1 MIQLGI
7 SAFYHDSAA
16 CIVKDGKV
24 LAAVEE
30 ERFTEIKHDYS
41 FPYNAIKWVLEY
53 SGISIEQVDQ
63 VCWYERPDLKKD
75 RVLKT
80 FKKYWLKTFR
90 LKKQFL
96 KEFNKN
102 NPDIIL
108 KNLGYKGEVIY
119 IPHHL
124 SHAAFGFFTSP
135 YEQAAILTIDGVGEW
150 ETATISLGKDNDI
163 FKMYSI
169 NFPNSLGL
177 LYSTIT
183 AFLGFKPNEGEYKI
197 MGLAPYGNPAKYY
210 EKLRQACPDTEEL
223 SIDTKYFPW
232 EYSDKLMFNLKF
244 SNLLEMLPRLPEE
257 EVTQDH
263 KDLAASLQKIY
274 EEEFLKLVK
283 KAKLL
288 TNLDNLVISGG
299 CAYNGVAN
307 SLAYKFFKSI
317 HIPFAPSDAGSAIGA
332 CLYNY
337 EGPKVDN
344 TSPYLGP
351 EYSEEVIKETI
362 LSSGLKFFKFENENL
377 LLRRV
382 SGLIANDN
390 IVAWFQGRMEFGA
403 RALGNRSILANPR
416 NASMRNKLNKVIKKR
431 EGFRPF
437 APSVLKESQ
446 NNWFICREDIPY
458 MNQVVKVKGFNRKDP
473 PNLLPS
479 ATHIDYSARVHTVT
493 QEQNTRYYNL
503 LTELHRLTGFGVVL
517 NTSFNLK
524 DQTITMTPKQAIDR
538 FKNSDI
544 DYLVLGDYLILKS

>member
-16 CIVKDGKV
+16 CILRDGKV
-24 LAAVEE
+24 LAAAEE
-30 ERFTEIKHDYS
+30 ERFTEIKHDES
-41 FPYNAIKWVLEY
+41 FPYNAIKWVLDY
-53 SGISIEQVDQ
+53 TDISIEEVDQ

-80 FKKYWLKTFR
+80 FKKHWFKTFK
-90 LKKQFL
+90 LKRQFL

-102 NPDIIL
+102 NPEEIL

-135 YEQAAILTIDGVGEW
+135 YDQAAILTVDGVGEW
-150 ETATISLGKDNDI
+150 ETVTISLGKDNDI
-163 FKMYSI
+163 FKMYSVD
-169 NFPNSLGL
+169 FPNSLGL

-183 AFLGFKPNEGEYKI
+183 AFLGFKPNEGEYKV

-210 EKLRQACPDTEEL
+210 DKLREACLDTEEL
-223 SIDTKYFPW
+223 TIDTKYFPW

-257 EVTQDH
+257 EITQDH

-283 KAKLL
+283 RAKTL
-288 TNLDNLVISGG
+288 TNLDNLVVSGG

-307 SLAYKFFKSI
+307 SLAYKFFKSV

-337 EGPKVDN
+337 EGPKADN

-351 EYSEEVIKETI
+351 EYSEELIKNEI
-362 LSSGLKFFKFENENL
+362 SKSGLKFFKFENEDL
-377 LLRRV
+377 LLKRV
-382 SGLIANDN
+382 AVLISNDN

-416 NASMRNKLNKVIKKR
+416 NPSMRNKLNKVIKKR

-446 NNWFICREDIPY
+446 NIWFICREDVPY

-479 ATHIDYSARVHTVT
+479 ATHVDFSARVHTVT
-493 QEQNTRYYNL
+493 QEQNRKYYNL

-544 DYLVLGDYLILKS
+544 DYLVLDNYLILKS

>member
-24 LAAVEE
+24 LAAAEE
-30 ERFTEIKHDYS
+30 ERFTEIKHDHS
-41 FPYNAIKWVLEY
+41 FPYNAIEWVLEY
-53 SGISIEQVDQ
+53 TGIDIEEVDQ

-80 FKKYWLKTFR
+80 FKKHWIKTFR

-102 NPDIIL
+102 NPDEIL
-108 KNLGYKGEVIY
+108 KKLGYKGEVIY

-150 ETATISLGKDNDI
+150 ETVTISLGKDNDI

-183 AFLGFKPNEGEYKI
+183 AFLGFKPNEGEYKV
-197 MGLAPYGNPAKYY
+197 MGLAPYGNPAKFYD
-210 EKLRQACPDTEEL
+210 KLRITCPNTEEL
-223 SIDTKYFPW
+223 GIDTKYFPW
-232 EYSDKLMFNLKF
+232 EYSDKLMYNFKF

-257 EVTQDH
+257 EITQDH

-283 KAKLL
+283 KAKTL
-288 TNLDNLVISGG
+288 TNLDNLVLSGG

-307 SLAYKFFKSI
+307 SLAYKFFKSV

-337 EGPKVDN
+337 EGPRADN

-351 EYSEEVIKETI
+351 EYSEDLIKNEI
-362 LSSGLKFFKFENENL
+362 SKSGLKFFKFENEDL
-377 LLRRV
+377 LLKRV
-382 SGLIANDN
+382 AGLISNDN

-446 NNWFICREDIPY
+446 NIWFICREDVPY

-479 ATHIDYSARVHTVT
+479 ATHIDFSARVHTVT
-493 QEQNTRYYNL
+493 QEQNKRYYNL

-517 NTSFNLK
+517 NTSYNLK
-524 DQTITMTPKQAIDR
+524 DQTITMTPKQALDR
-538 FKNSDI
+538 FINSDI
-544 DYLVLGDYLILKS
+544 DYLVLDNYLILKS

>member
-30 ERFTEIKHDYS
+30 ERFTEVKHDYS
-41 FPYNAIKWVLEY
+41 FPYNAIEWVLDY
-53 SGISIEQVDQ
+53 TGISIEQVDQ

-80 FKKYWLKTFR
+80 FSKHWLKTFR

-96 KEFNKN
+96 KEFSKN
-102 NPDIIL
+102 NPDVIL
-108 KNLGYKGEVIY
+108 KELGYKGEVIY

-135 YEQAAILTIDGVGEW
+135 YEQAAILTVDGVGEW
-150 ETATISLGKDNDI
+150 ETATISLGKDNDV

-183 AFLGFKPNEGEYKI
+183 AFLGFKPNEGEYKV
-197 MGLAPYGNPAKYY
+197 MGLAPYGNPAKFYD
-210 EKLRQACPDTEEL
+210 KLRVACPDTEEL

-232 EYSDKLMFNLKF
+232 EYSDKLMYNFKF
-244 SNLLEMLPRLPEE
+244 SNLLELLPRLPEE
-257 EVTQDH
+257 EITQDH

-274 EEEFLKLVK
+274 EEEFLKLVRR
-283 KAKLL
+283 AKTL
-288 TNLDNLVISGG
+288 TNLDNLVLSGG

-307 SLAYKFFKSI
+307 SLAYKFFKSV

-337 EGPKVDN
+337 EGPRADN

-351 EYSEEVIKETI
+351 EYSEDFIKKEI
-362 LSSGLKFFKFENENL
+362 SKSGLKFFKFENEDL
-377 LLRRV
+377 LLKRV
-382 SGLIANDN
+382 AGLISNDN

-446 NNWFICREDIPY
+446 NIWFICREDVPY

-479 ATHIDYSARVHTVT
+479 ATHVDFSARVHTVT
-493 QEQNTRYYNL
+493 QEQNRKYYNL

-524 DQTITMTPKQAIDR
+524 DQTITMTPKQALDR
-538 FKNSDI
+538 FINSDI
-544 DYLVLGDYLILKS
+544 DYLVLDNYLILKS